1 MAARGWTVETTSA
14 TWKVQEVRKQW
25 TLILLLQIVDI
36 KVGVRE
42 VVAVSEMATQCHS
55 PSQQSWLR
63 HEPLTRET
71 ANTCGDQMEEE
82 YLEYSFTDK
91 KKKIWEA
98 CIGVVAPVCS
108 CGSALIRRLGSRQH
122 LSLEEDPGAELRS
135 DTMRSNIKKNT
146 GFKPIWALR

>member
-42 VVAVSEMATQCHS
+42 VVAVSEMATQCHPALSRVDWDRSHS
-55 PSQQSWLR
+55 PERRQILV
-63 HEPLTRET
+63 ET
-71 ANTCGDQMEEE
+71 KWKRNIWNIHSPT
-82 YLEYSFTDK
+82 K
-91 KKKIWEA
+91 RKIWGA

-135 DTMRSNIKKNT
+135 DTMRSNIKKNK